1 MYEYKFQPFTFQWY
15 IIEVLR
21 LEPYSISQL
30 TDLGTAERFQPS
42 PNISRSCC
50 CNIPFICDA
59 GSVDPNTTVAA
70 GWNSIWIPPVGQ
82 LIENLTM
89 RRHCLRAI
97 IIRLKWPFTRYFEI
111 LHHMFT
117 YCIHVCRL
125 TFEYT
130 VMYIQCSDILILL
143 LNTIERVRVHNVRN
157 NNRALYNRIC
167 ILLLYVH
174 MALCVQHLF

>member
-1 MYEYKFQPFTFQWY
+1 
-15 IIEVLR
+15 
-21 LEPYSISQL
+21 
-30 TDLGTAERFQPS
+30 
-42 PNISRSCC
+42 
-50 CNIPFICDA
+50 
-59 GSVDPNTTVAA
+59 
-70 GWNSIWIPPVGQ
+70 
-82 LIENLTM
+82 M

-97 IIRLKWPFTRYFEI
+97 IIQLKWPFTRYFEI

-167 ILLLYVH
+167 VLLLYVH